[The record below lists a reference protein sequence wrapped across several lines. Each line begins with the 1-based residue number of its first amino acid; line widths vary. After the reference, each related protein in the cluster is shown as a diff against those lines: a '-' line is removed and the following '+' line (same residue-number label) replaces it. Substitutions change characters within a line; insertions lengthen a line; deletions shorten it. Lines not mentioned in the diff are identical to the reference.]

1 MKTDDLIARLADAPL
16 GTHPIGATLA
26 AGLAVGGAAS
36 LAIML
41 TWLHMRPDIM
51 TAIGTAMFWI
61 KLGYAAILATLVFP
75 LVVQLSRPTGTLPR
89 YMLVLLGPVA
99 ALAALALYNFV
110 AAEPSERMHLIMGN
124 SSNVCPWR
132 IFALSLPI
140 LGAVFVS
147 LRRLA
152 PTRLALAGAAAGL
165 LAGAAG
171 TIIYALHCDESS
183 APFVVIWYTLG
194 MSAVGI
200 AGGLLGRALLRW

>member
-1 MKTDDLIARLADAPL
+1 
-16 GTHPIGATLA
+16 
-26 AGLAVGGAAS
+26 
-36 LAIML
+36 
-41 TWLHMRPDIM
+41 
-51 TAIGTAMFWI
+51 MFWI

-200 AGGLLGRALLRW
+200 AGGLLGRTLLRW